1 MTRFAGKQVIVTG
14 GSRGLGRAIALG
26 FAGEGAHVWVGYVSR
41 ADAAEETVGAVRATG
56 GQATALAID
65 VTDNPSVSAAIARA
79 TDGGR
84 GIDVLVNS
92 AGVSRNQLFALSDP
106 DDWEDP
112 LRVNLGGALRV
123 SRAVLRPML
132 AAGRGSIIHIGSV
145 AGERASPGQA
155 GYSASKGGVTAL
167 TRTLAAELAP
177 RGIRVNAV
185 VPGMCAAGMAQRFDR
200 RHVEDK
206 LAAIPL
212 RRAGTAEEI
221 AAAVLFLASD
231 AASYIVG
238 HALVVDGGMSL

>member
-1 MTRFAGKQVIVTG
+1 MRFAGKNVIVTG

-26 FAGEGAHVWVGYVSR
+26 FAAEGAHVWVGYVSR
-41 ADAAEETVGAVRATG
+41 ADAADDTASAAQAAGGTATP
-56 GQATALAID
+56 LAID
-65 VTDNPSVSAAIARA
+65 VTSGDSVAAAIARA
-79 TDGGR
+79 TEGR
-84 GIDVLVNS
+84 GCDVLVNS
-92 AGVSRNQLFALSDP
+92 AGVSRNQWFALSGP
-106 DDWEDP
+106 DDWEEP

-132 AAGRGSIIHIGSV
+132 AAGRGSIIHVGSV

-185 VPGMCAAGMAQRFDR
+185 VPGLCAAGMAQRFDR
-200 RHVEDK
+200 RAFDEHV
-206 LAAIPL
+206 ARIPL
-212 RRAGTAEEI
+212 GRAGSGDEI

-231 AASYIVG
+231 AASYIIG

>member
-1 MTRFAGKQVIVTG
+1 MKRFDGQNVIVTG
-14 GSRGLGRAIALG
+14 GSRGLGRAIAIG

-41 ADAAEETVGAVRATG
+41 AEAAEETVRAARAAG
-56 GQATALAID
+56 GDATALAID
-65 VTDNPSVSAAIARA
+65 VTDAASVTAAITRA
-79 TDGGR
+79 IEGR
-84 GIDVLVNS
+84 GCDVLVNS
-92 AGVSRNQLFALSDP
+92 AGVARNNLFALSDP
-106 DDWEDP
+106 EDWEEP

-132 AAGRGSIIHIGSV
+132 AAGRGSIIHVGSV

-200 RHVEDK
+200 RHVDDK
-206 LAAIPL
+206 VAKIPL
-212 RRAGTAEEI
+212 GRAGTAEEV

-231 AASYIVG
+231 AASYIIG
-238 HALVVDGGMSL
+238 HALVVDGGLTL